1 MEHPQ
6 IGQKGRQTAR
16 ATPNATLGCPFGS
29 FIVRAQ
35 GKCRRNL
42 PTACK
47 AVQRS
52 TWPCLTLSP
61 LPLPLSLSLHLCLSS
76 SLFLSLFLL
85 LSPSHCLWA
94 CELFSAQSIRS
105 QSNTKSASSCCFYSS
120 SSSSSSPSSIPP
132 SHPAASLSLPPGCS
146 CWQFIWQIACM

>member
-6 IGQKGRQTAR
+6 IGQKGRQTAW
-16 ATPNATLGCPFGS
+16 ATPNATLGCPFAL

-52 TWPCLTLSP
+52 TWPCLSRSP
-61 LPLPLSLSLHLCLSS
+61 SISLSLPLCLSS

-85 LSPSHCLWA
+85 LSPSHCLWV

-120 SSSSSSPSSIPP
+120 SSSSPSSIPP
-132 SHPAASLSLPPGCS
+132 SHPAASLSLPLGCS